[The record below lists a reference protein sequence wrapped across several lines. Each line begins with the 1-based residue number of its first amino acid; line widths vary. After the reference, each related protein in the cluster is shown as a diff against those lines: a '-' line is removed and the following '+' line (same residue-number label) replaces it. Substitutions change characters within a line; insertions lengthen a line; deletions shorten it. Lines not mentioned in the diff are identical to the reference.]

1 MEPVRAVVL
10 RIAALVLTSCSTAD
24 RPVETPYG
32 VRLAESAGPLFIT
45 PEPVSQGSWD
55 FGNVDTPDAATNTQ
69 TSSVQIPAGFHR
81 R

>member
-1 MEPVRAVVL
+1 MVLIRAVVL
-10 RIAALVLTSCSTAD
+10 CIAALVLTSCSTAD

-32 VRLAESAGPLFIT
+32 ERLAESAGPLFIT

-55 FGNVDTPDAATNTQ
+55 FENVDTLDAATNTQ
-69 TSSVQIPAGFHR
+69 TANVQIPAGFHR

>member
-1 MEPVRAVVL
+1 MEPIRAVVL
-10 RIAALVLTSCSTAD
+10 RIAPLVLTSCSTAD

-32 VRLAESAGPLFIT
+32 ERLADSAGQLFII

-55 FGNVDTPDAATNTQ
+55 LENVDTPDAATNTQ
-69 TSSVQIPAGFHR
+69 TSNVHIPAGFHR